1 MKVVAKSNFGL
12 RAMRTGLTVDGDI
25 AAEIADFALE
35 KVGHQVPGFGPADV
49 IAHLCGATAGILL
62 GSLPPD
68 QAIKSAEGWRLLLIE
83 AIKQLAAQPNADQM
97 GE

>member
-1 MKVVAKSNFGL
+1 MKAMTKSDFGL
-12 RAMRTGLTVDGDI
+12 RVMKARLTLDGNI
-25 AAEIADFALE
+25 AAEIADCALE
-35 KVGHQVPGFGPADV
+35 KVRHRVSGFGPVDV

-68 QAIKSAEGWRLLLIE
+68 QAIKSTEGWRLLLIE
-83 AIKQLAAQPNADQM
+83 AIKQLAAQPNAGQL